1 MTHLRL
7 AVLLNQRFAM
17 QGAGIKISREK
28 ITNFGIFAAIAL
40 GIIFPS
46 PPEIKKFL
54 PFILALLLLSSFL
67 KINMSA
73 RIFMRPQ
80 LLAWPVI
87 ALGITPAAVFFL
99 TQGFNTDLR
108 LGLMIAA
115 VTPSAIASPVV
126 SDMIGGDRELSI
138 AQVLVSNILSPGAYA
153 LILYLYFSAGSIQIP
168 VIPLV
173 RDIGLLI
180 ALPFLASRL
189 INRSQK
195 IRGIALKGFRHFNP
209 VAFIAIIF
217 IAVSASSAQLRT
229 LPVKELIILLASSC
243 TLAAFYFSCGALIPG
258 TLEVKKSLAVG
269 LGHKNNSLAIWV
281 ALSNFN
287 PAVVLPMVAYL
298 IFHHVIN
305 GLLIHRFHR

>member
-1 MTHLRL
+1 MSRKHFSLSR
-7 AVLLNQRFAM
+7 Q
-17 QGAGIKISREK
+17 KIS
-28 ITNFGIFAAIAL
+28 NAAIFAAIAL
-40 GIIFPS
+40 GIIFPM
-46 PPEIKKFL
+46 PPEIKKYL

-73 RIFMRPQ
+73 RMFLRPQ
-80 LLAWPVI
+80 LLAWPVV
-87 ALGITPAAVFFL
+87 ALGIAPAAIFFL
-99 TQGFNTDLR
+99 TQGFNADLR

-115 VTPSAIASPVV
+115 VTPTAIASPVV

-153 LILYLYFSAGSIQIP
+153 LILYLYFSAGSINIP
-168 VIPLV
+168 VIPLL

-180 ALPFLASRL
+180 ALPFIVSRI
-189 INRSQK
+189 INRSSR
-195 IRGIALKGFRHFNP
+195 IRSASLKVFRHFNP
-209 VAFIAIIF
+209 VAFVAIIF

-229 LPVKELIILLASSC
+229 IPVRELAVLLASSAA
-243 TLAAFYFSCGALIPG
+243 LAVFYFGCGALLPG
-258 TLEVKKSLAVG
+258 SSAVKKSLAVG

-287 PAVVLPMVAYL
+287 AAVVLPMVAYL

-305 GLLIHRFHR
+305 GILIHRFTASNEQSV